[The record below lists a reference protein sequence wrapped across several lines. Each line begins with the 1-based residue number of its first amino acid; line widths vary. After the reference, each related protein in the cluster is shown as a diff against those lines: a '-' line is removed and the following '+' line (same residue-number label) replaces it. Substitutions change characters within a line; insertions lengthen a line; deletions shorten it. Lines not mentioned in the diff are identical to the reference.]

1 MNRIALIRIY
11 RIVYMAIK
19 FYAQAMLFQR
29 RYRGNWNPLVEEKW
43 EKLVTKQAK
52 NYKILALK
60 LGGLMIKLG
69 QFLSTRADIMPPTFL
84 QELEGLTD
92 RVPSVS
98 RKKIVSVLEKDWN
111 SPYSSFLTDLSDAA
125 VASAS
130 IGEVYK
136 GVLKDGTEVA
146 VKVQRPGTDR
156 ILRADFQAMRIVV
169 WMLKTFTPLSKQID
183 FRQLYREMTETIG
196 AELNFLQELQSGRSF
211 SDRFKEME
219 GVRFPIYFD
228 DLSTR
233 RVLVMEW
240 IEGARITDLA
250 FIEKHNL
257 DRHAIAERLFILF
270 LEQVLNG
277 GQFHADPHGGNILL
291 KPDGT
296 IVLIDF
302 GMTGT
307 ISKPDAQAVL
317 RIAEGIVFQNYDQ
330 VLDALEELRFLLPHA
345 NRDLLAD
352 TIARLVA
359 AYQSNELMQM
369 DSFVVE
375 RLLRDIQDIVRT
387 QPVQLP
393 AEFAFFG
400 RATSIFVGVLH
411 VLDPAIDLLAL
422 ARPRILEWAASQK
435 EGKRIIGK
443 EDVLRWAI
451 NATGPLRVLP
461 QKIINYLEEPERMR
475 HYLENRDGR
484 QREHQRDLQ
493 SRMFA
498 GIFTILSFSGISIA
512 VWFSH
517 EAFMWV
523 SSIFF
528 VGSLWV
534 YRSIK

>member
-1 MNRIALIRIY
+1 MTRIAFIRIF
-11 RIVYMAIK
+11 RIVFMAIK
-19 FYAQAMLFQR
+19 FYTQAMLFQR
-29 RYRGNWNPLVEEKW
+29 RHRGNWNPLVQEKW

-52 NYKILALK
+52 DYKILALK

-69 QFLSTRADIMPPTFL
+69 QFLSTRADIMPPSFL
-84 QELEGLTD
+84 VELEGLTD

-98 RKKIVSVLEKDWN
+98 RQKIVSVLEQEWN
-111 SPYSSFLTDLSDAA
+111 SPYTSYLTSLSDES

-146 VKVQRPGTDR
+146 IKVQRPGTDR
-156 ILRADFQAMRIVV
+156 ILRADFQAIRIVI
-169 WMLKTFTPLSKQID
+169 WFLRTFTPLSKQMD
-183 FRQLYREMTETIG
+183 FKQLYNEMTETIG
-196 AELNFLQELQSGRSF
+196 AELNFLQELQSGRAF
-211 SDRFKEME
+211 AERFDGME
-219 GVRFPIYFD
+219 GVRFPVYFD
-228 DLSTR
+228 EYTTR

-250 FIEKHNL
+250 FIEKHHL
-257 DRHAIAERLFILF
+257 DRHELSERLFILF
-270 LEQVLNG
+270 LEQVLYG

-307 ISKPDAQAVL
+307 ISKADSQAVL
-317 RIAEGIVFQNYDQ
+317 RIAEGIIFKNYDE
-330 VLDALEELRFLLPHA
+330 VLDALEELRFLLPQA
-345 NRDLLAD
+345 DRALLAD
-352 TIARLVA
+352 TIARLVT
-359 AYQSNELMQM
+359 AYESNELMQM

-375 RLLRDIQDIVRT
+375 RLLKDLQGIVRT

-400 RATSIFVGVLH
+400 RAASIFVGVLH
-411 VLDPAIDLLAL
+411 VLDPGIDLLAL
-422 ARPRILEWAASQK
+422 ARPRILEWASSQK
-435 EGKRIIGK
+435 EGKRMFGK
-443 EDVLRWAI
+443 EDVLRWVIQAS
-451 NATGPLRVLP
+451 NPLRVFP
-461 QKIINYLEEPERMR
+461 QKVINYLEEPERMR

-484 QREHQRDLQ
+484 VREHQRDLQ

-498 GIFTILSFSGISIA
+498 GIFTILSFVGISIA

-517 EAFMWV
+517 EALIWV
-523 SSIFF
+523 SSAFF
-528 VGSLWV
+528 VGSLWT